1 MRTDLI
7 RTPRSKI
14 VAACAGLA
22 LVLGVATRP
31 VEAQTAEFTI
41 DPDHFSIGF
50 LVDHIGYAKVL
61 GMFREASGSF
71 TFDEKA
77 LALSNV
83 KIAIKSASVFSNQK
97 ERDEHLRSPDFLNA
111 REFPEMTFVGKTA
124 ERTGERTGRI
134 AGELTLLGKTQPI
147 TLDLRLNK
155 AAVYPIATGGLF
167 SRPNYV
173 VGVSARGAFKRS
185 AFGMS
190 YGLDQGWVGDEVE
203 FFIEF
208 EAIRK

>member
-7 RTPRSKI
+7 RTPRGTI
-14 VAACAGLA
+14 IAALAGLA
-22 LVLGVATRP
+22 FVLGVVTRP
-31 VEAQTAEFTI
+31 AVAQPAEFTI
-41 DPDHFSIGF
+41 DPNHFSIGF
-50 LVDHIGYAKVL
+50 LVDHIGYARVL

-71 TFDEKA
+71 MFDEKA

-83 KIAIKSASVFSNQK
+83 KIVIKTASVFSNQK
-97 ERDEHLRSPDFLNA
+97 ERDEHLRGPDFLNA
-111 REFPEMTFVGKTA
+111 REFPEMIFVGKTA
-124 ERTGERTGRI
+124 ERTGERTGRL
-134 AGELTLLGKTQPI
+134 AGELALLGKTQPV

-190 YGLDQGWVGDEVE
+190 YGLDEGWVGDEVE
-203 FFIEF
+203 LIIEF

>member
-7 RTPRSKI
+7 CTPRKRI
-14 VAACAGLA
+14 LAALAGLTVA
-22 LVLGVATRP
+22 LGVMTRP
-31 VEAQTAEFTI
+31 AAAEPANFII

-61 GMFREASGSF
+61 GMFREASGGF

-83 KIAIKSASVFSNQK
+83 RIAIKTASVFSNHK

-111 REFPEMTFVGKTA
+111 REFPEMIFVGKAA
-124 ERTGERTGRI
+124 ERTGERTGRL
-134 AGELTLLGKTQPI
+134 AGELTLLGKAQPV
-147 TLDLRLNK
+147 TLDLTFNK
-155 AAVYPIATGGLF
+155 SGVYPIATGGLF

-185 AFGMS
+185 AFAMS
-190 YGLDQGWVGDEVE
+190 YGLDQGWVGDEVQLI
-203 FFIEF
+203 IEF

>member
-7 RTPRSKI
+7 RGPRDKI
-14 VAACAGLA
+14 FAALAGLA
-22 LVLGVATRP
+22 FVLGVVSRP
-31 VEAQTAEFTI
+31 ASAQLAEFTI
-41 DPDHFSIGF
+41 DPNHLSIGF

-61 GMFREASGSF
+61 GMFREANGGF

-77 LALSNV
+77 MALSNV
-83 KIAIKSASVFSNQK
+83 RIAIKTASVFSNHK
-97 ERDEHLRSPDFLNA
+97 ERDEHLRGPDFLNA

-124 ERTGERTGRI
+124 ERTGERTGRL
-134 AGELTLLGKTQPI
+134 AGDLTLLGKTQPV
-147 TLDLRLNK
+147 TLDLKLNK
-155 AAVYPIATGGLF
+155 SAVYPIATGGLF

-173 VGVSARGAFKRS
+173 VGVSVRGAFKRS

-203 FFIEF
+203 LIIEF